1 MVVSSINWAS
11 FYLFARM
18 LIKEKLNNLTTQP
31 GIYQMLDKQGAVI
44 YVGKAKNLKKRVCSY
59 FSKTHQDDKT
69 RVLVTNITDFEIV
82 ITDTE
87 TQALLLENQLI
98 KQHKPRY
105 NILLKDAKS
114 YPYIYISNDKHPKVG
129 FYRGTKNEKYQYFG
143 PYPSAHIVRDS
154 LTLLKKIFKVRQC
167 ANATYRSRSRPCLEY
182 QIGLCSAPCVNK
194 ISDEDYTQDIKM
206 MGQFL
211 SGKSV
216 QTLDNISQKMQT
228 ASKNQAFELA
238 AHLRD
243 QMIALRTIQEQHSSQ
258 SMGNMDVISI
268 AMQNDVHAVEV
279 LFVRSGKQIG
289 QECIFPKHAKGKTT
303 EVVLSAFL
311 PLYYLGKNTPK
322 QLLLSEKLNHKK
334 LIAEALSTKI
344 IDTPQKDKRH
354 FLKIATLTV
363 KENLKQHLISK
374 FTKHSQLSQLQKILN
389 LKALP
394 NVMECFDISHTM
406 GEATVASCVVFEKG
420 LPITKKYRQFN
431 INNITPGDD
440 YAAMNQAVFRRYSRL
455 LKENHPL
462 PDVVFIDGGLGQ
474 LNQAIMVMDSIGI
487 ESVQL
492 VGVAKG
498 EGRKVGLE
506 TLIMVKNGK
515 TQKIN
520 LPPQDQS
527 LMLVNHIRD
536 ESHRFAIKN
545 HRKKRGKK
553 RTTSPL
559 EGIQGIGKLRR
570 TALLNHFGGLQEV
583 QKASLNEIQKVNGIS
598 LSLATKIVEKLR

>member
-1 MVVSSINWAS
+1 MI
-11 FYLFARM
+11 
-18 LIKEKLNNLTTQP
+18 IKEKLKNLTTQP
-31 GIYQMLDKQGAVI
+31 GIYQMLDKQGLVI
-44 YVGKAKNLKKRVCSY
+44 YVGKAKNLKKRVSSY

-69 RVLVTNITDFEIV
+69 RVLVTNIKDFEVV

-154 LTLLKKIFKVRQC
+154 LMLLKKIFKVRQC

-228 ASKNQAFELA
+228 ASKNQEFELA

-258 SMGNMDVISI
+258 SMGNMDVVSI
-268 AMQNDVHAVEV
+268 ATQEGVHAVEV

-289 QECIFPKHAKGKTT
+289 QECIFPKHARGKTT
-303 EVVLSAFL
+303 EAVLSAFL

-322 QLLLSEKLNHKK
+322 QLLLSEKLDHKK
-334 LIAEALSTKI
+334 LIAEALSTQI

-354 FLKIATLTV
+354 FLKIAMLTV

-374 FTKHSQLSQLQKILN
+374 FTKHTQLTQLQKILN
-389 LKALP
+389 LKTLP

-487 ESVQL
+487 ESIQL

-520 LPPQDQS
+520 LPPQNQS

-559 EGIQGIGKLRR
+559 ESIEGVGKFRR

-583 QKASLNEIQKVNGIS
+583 QKASVNEIQKVKGIS
-598 LSLATKIVEKLR
+598 LSLATKIVKKLR